1 MKKNLLIIICF
12 MTFLSCNSPKNDGE
26 RIAEMYNKSVSDF
39 IDEREKTFDGFISD
53 FESYN
58 FSSRVEARNEIES
71 AIDKLVSEYD
81 NDRASADYRTSS
93 RVSAFS
99 GGDSVAPPRNS
110 ATSLTLSAIAS
121 RYSIASSL
129 FETIPN
135 SFHDDV
141 DCA

>member
-1 MKKNLLIIICF
+1 

-81 NDRASADYRTSS
+81 NDRASADYAYEKLAREYSGDFDKYNEFITDQIQRT
-93 RVSAFS
+93 ADKAEHEEGDQES
-99 GGDSVAPPRNS
+99 GRYLFAGGN
-110 ATSLTLSAIAS
+110 AS
-121 RYSIASSL
+121 
-129 FETIPN
+129 
-135 SFHDDV
+135 
-141 DCA
+141 